1 MFLPANLR
9 LILLSL
15 FFMACGLALDAQ
27 QHGKPAI
34 FPDGRIETYFR
45 FILPKGAELKEI
57 SKIISID
64 CRKADT
70 VYAYAN
76 PAEFGRF
83 RQLNLPFERLVAPSL
98 IRKPI
103 MKSATKG
110 LMVWDAYPTYDSYVQ
125 MMNNFAAS
133 YPNLCKLDTFG
144 TTVNGRLLLSA
155 HLTGKTSAHSFKPQ
169 VMYSSSI
176 HGDETS
182 GYVFM
187 LELIDFLTGKY
198 GTDPL
203 ATRLMDSLEIF
214 INPLINPDGTFA
226 GGNSTISG
234 ATRYNANGVDL
245 NRNFPDPAGGAHP
258 DGNAYQPETQAMMNL
273 LDSNHVVLA
282 ANFHEGAEVVN
293 YPWDTWQARHAD
305 DLWFQYISKM
315 FADSAQHYGPAYYF
329 TDITSDGYTDG
340 WDWYSISGG
349 LQDYHTYFM
358 HGRHVTIEINRVKS
372 PSASLLPE
380 YWNALF
386 PSFIHY
392 LEQAMYGLHGTVTD
406 SLTGKPLLAKIEIPS
421 KDKDNSWVTSVD
433 GAFCRFRDND
443 TCDVRITAPG
453 YDTAIIHSVPITVLQ
468 QTRLDVRMHPVKGDS
483 LPSHVQGSLR
493 IYPNPFESCLNIEIP
508 PYIAPVSVVIFDLS
522 GRAWLSLDAKSSGLS
537 INTDALPRGMY
548 MAVVYAGKAPVL
560 TQKLI
565 KL

>member
-1 MFLPANLR
+1 MCLHVTLR
-9 LILLSL
+9 YILLSL
-15 FFMACGLALDAQ
+15 FIMASGMALDAQ
-27 QHGKPAI
+27 QHGSAAI
-34 FPDGRIETYFR
+34 FPDGRPETYFR
-45 FILPKGAELKEI
+45 FILPPGADLKEI
-57 SKIISID
+57 SRIISID

-76 PAEFGRF
+76 PAEFERF
-83 RQLNLPFERLVAPSL
+83 WQLNIPFERLTAPSL
-98 IRKPI
+98 LRKPV
-103 MKSATKG
+103 MKSTTKG
-110 LMVWDAYPTYDSYVQ
+110 LLAWDAYPTYDSYVQ
-125 MMNNFAAS
+125 MMNNFASS
-133 YPNLCKLDTFG
+133 YPGLCKLDTFG
-144 TTVNGRLLLSA
+144 TTVNGRLLLSM
-155 HLTGKTSAHSFKPQ
+155 HLSGKPAAHSFKPQ

-187 LELIDFLTGKY
+187 LELIDYFTGRY
-198 GTDPL
+198 GTDSM
-203 ATRLMDSLEIF
+203 ATRLMDSLEII

-226 GGNSTISG
+226 GGNSSISG

-245 NRNFPDPAGGAHP
+245 NRNFPDPADGAHP

-329 TDITSDGYTDG
+329 TDVTADGYTDG

-358 HGRHVTIEINRVKS
+358 HGRQVTIEINRVKS

-421 KDKDNSWVTSVD
+421 ADKANSWVTSVD
-433 GAFCRFRDND
+433 GTFCRFRDND
-443 TCDVRITAPG
+443 TCDIRITAPG
-453 YDTAIIHSVPITVLQ
+453 YDTVNVHAVPIGIRK
-468 QTRLDVRMHPVKGDS
+468 QTRLDVRMQPLKANIV
-483 LPSHVQGSLR
+483 PSYVQAYPR
-493 IYPNPFESCLNIEIP
+493 VYPNPFDSYLNIELP
-508 PYIAPVSVVIFDLS
+508 QNRQSVLVVLYDMT
-522 GRAWLSLDAKSSGLS
+522 GRRCLTTDTKNTGLQINTSGLS
-537 INTDALPRGMY
+537 RGIY
-548 MAVVYAGKAPVL
+548 TAVVYEGSIPL
-560 TQKLI
+560 MTQKII